1 MKKIYY
7 FEINEEVIFC
17 NSKKEILEAYL
28 LKVPIE
34 AIGDVPVISAR
45 VVERDFPRELCG
57 TNRVL
62 LGDVHMNNYWIEEA
76 FPKSALNKLLKESLS
91 EADIFYEL
99 YDEKEFKIKISLR
112 ACQYQSKKGGKSPS
126 FFISILLSFFELKIF
141 IIYSLKNGIKNT
153 LFQKK
158 LNEDFM
164 MGI

>member
-17 NSKKEILEAYL
+17 NSKKEILEMYL
-28 LKVPIE
+28 LKVPVE

-99 YDEKEFKIKISLR
+99 YDEKEFKVKIGLR
-112 ACQYQSKKGGKSPS
+112 ACQYQSKKRGESPL
-126 FFISILLSFFELKIF
+126 FLLVFYCHFLNLK
-141 IIYSLKNGIKNT
+141 YL
-153 LFQKK
+153 
-158 LNEDFM
+158 
-164 MGI
+164 

>member
-17 NSKKEILEAYL
+17 NSKKEILEVYL
-28 LKVPIE
+28 LKVPVE

-99 YDEKEFKIKISLR
+99 YDEKEFKVKIGLR
-112 ACQYQSKKGGKSPS
+112 AC
-126 FFISILLSFFELKIF
+126 
-141 IIYSLKNGIKNT
+141 
-153 LFQKK
+153 
-158 LNEDFM
+158 
-164 MGI
+164 

>member
-7 FEINEEVIFC
+7 FEINEEVVFC
-17 NSKKEILEAYL
+17 NSKKEILEMYL
-28 LKVPIE
+28 LKVPVE

-45 VVERDFPRELCG
+45 VVERDFPRELCD

-99 YDEKEFKIKISLR
+99 YDEKEFKVKIGLR
-112 ACQYQSKKGGKSPS
+112 AC
-126 FFISILLSFFELKIF
+126 
-141 IIYSLKNGIKNT
+141 
-153 LFQKK
+153 
-158 LNEDFM
+158 
-164 MGI
+164 